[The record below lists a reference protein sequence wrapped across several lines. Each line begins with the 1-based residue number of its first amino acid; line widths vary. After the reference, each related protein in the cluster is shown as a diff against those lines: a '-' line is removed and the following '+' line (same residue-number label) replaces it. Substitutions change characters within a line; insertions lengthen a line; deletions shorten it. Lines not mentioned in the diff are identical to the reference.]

1 MSAKDP
7 VKGDPRSEAGMT
19 LQEAGMTMS
28 VQIPDSDARDFCIV
42 NV

>member
-19 LQEAGMTMS
+19 IWEAGMTL
-28 VQIPDSDARDFCIV
+28 QDAGMAYV
-42 NV
+42 

>member
-19 LQEAGMTMS
+19 LQEAGMTL
-28 VQIPDSDARDFCIV
+28 QDAGMAYV
-42 NV
+42 